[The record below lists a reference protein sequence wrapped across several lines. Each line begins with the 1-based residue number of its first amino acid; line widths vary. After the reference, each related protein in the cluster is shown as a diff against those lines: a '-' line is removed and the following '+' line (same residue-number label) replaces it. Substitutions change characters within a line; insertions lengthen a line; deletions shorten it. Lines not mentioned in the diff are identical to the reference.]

1 MESAKIITLWDD
13 QICILGGLN
22 NNIVIKFVTSILQQ
36 LNIFTR
42 RPPTKSQGKRC
53 VTKSRVR
60 KQEKIIQTSVEGQRL
75 LFIMDTCRVICH
87 SSSRDLSFNSILYTT
102 AQNKYFWQLKILKQ
116 IVTWSSKK
124 VYRFT
129 ENFIFCRGKT
139 IHNLA
144 SC

>member
-1 MESAKIITLWDD
+1 MRWPNMYFRKSK
-13 QICILGGLN
+13 QQHC
-22 NNIVIKFVTSILQQ
+22 IVIKFVTSILQQ

-87 SSSRDLSFNSILYTT
+87 SSSRDLSFNSILHAT
-102 AQNKYFWQLKILKQ
+102 AQNKYFWQFKILEQ
-116 IVTWSSKK
+116 IVTWSSKEVIGSRK
-124 VYRFT
+124 ILFFAEEKRFT
-129 ENFIFCRGKT
+129 ILQVVNPWLI
-139 IHNLA
+139 
-144 SC
+144 